1 MKNLLRSAAI
11 AVASTALVA
20 GGATAATA
28 APVATTS
35 ATSTTVAA
43 APAGSVSAAV
53 APYGLDY
60 KSKLRATK
68 RGSKIKF
75 RFTARFRDDAGNPVG
90 IRKVTL
96 KIKKGKKW
104 RTLKNVTLKTNG
116 TGSYKY
122 TKKKRYNYKMVIKPT
137 ALYQGGETRP
147 FKI

>member
-28 APVATTS
+28 APTA
-35 ATSTTVAA
+35 TVAA
-43 APAGSVSAAV
+43 ASTAVAASSSGDVSAAA

-96 KIKKGKKW
+96 KVKRGGKW
-104 RTLKNVTLKTNG
+104 RTVKNVKLKKSG
-116 TGSYKY
+116 TGSYKL

-137 ALYQGGETRP
+137 SLYQGGETTP